1 MTTLLSPSPI
11 AGDTLNKVSESFN
24 QQAIKNRWFASLD
37 LVFDRA
43 DYGTRLS
50 AVKRL
55 GPLSVQ
61 KAFYPEGPDCAHVY
75 LLHPPAGIVSGDE
88 LRLTTQV
95 QDKAHALLTTPGANR
110 FYRARDDVS
119 IGDPTQTQ
127 RIELHIAVQAK
138 LEYFPLETLVYEGAD
153 AVNQLDVYLRDDSV
167 YLGWDIVCLGLPA
180 SGQPFVEGRFTQLNR
195 VFCQDK
201 LLYHDRI
208 AINPQNGLFQSVAG
222 LAAQPVFGSFLIY
235 APENIMPVKTR
246 SDLLRV
252 FRQQLISLGAEHL
265 VSITD
270 IDGLLVAR
278 YLGEQSEQCK
288 ALFIELWRLARP
300 LVCDKPVK
308 QPRIWF
314 T

>member
-1 MTTLLSPSPI
+1 MTTLLDPSPI
-11 AGDTLNKVSESFN
+11 VADITSNVPASLSQK
-24 QQAIKNRWFASLD
+24 AIKNQWFASLE
-37 LVFDRA
+37 LGFDRA

-88 LRLTTQV
+88 LLLSVRV

-127 RIELHIAVQAK
+127 SIELHIASQAK
-138 LEYFPLETLVYEGAD
+138 LEYFPLETLGYEGAD
-153 AVNQLDVYLRDDSV
+153 GVSQLDVYLGDDSV

-180 SGQPFVEGRFTQLNR
+180 SGQPFVEGRFTLRNR
-195 VFCQDK
+195 VFCQGK
-201 LLYHDRI
+201 LLYHDTI
-208 AINPQNGLFQSVAG
+208 AINPQNGLFQSLAG
-222 LAAQPVFGSFLIY
+222 LGAQPVFGSFLIY
-235 APENIMPVKTR
+235 APESLMTIKAR
-246 SDLLRV
+246 SDLLRD
-252 FRQQLISLGAEHL
+252 FRQQLIRLKAEHL

-278 YLGEQSEQCK
+278 YLGEHCEQCK